1 MGTADVRFVL
11 LEVSTGRLCVVAS
24 IHRHLLRSTYFGTH
38 WRGDNCPPGQAALL
52 AKVLPGPS
60 FVFQELDRQRDYV
73 DITVDTAV
81 HGDAVRQ
88 VAYFP
93 ETETVVTCSRDPSA
107 TLVIRH
113 VAARRTPYIF
123 KLARVGITIQPD
135 VMVQFLVTEGHIH
148 LAVCRFSYILLGSA
162 T

>member
-1 MGTADVRFVL
+1 MYVLSLGRSALDVCAW
-11 LEVSTGRLCVVAS
+11 STS
-24 IHRHLLRSTYFGTH
+24 IHSKYFGTH
-38 WRGDNCPPGQAALL
+38 WRGDNCPTGQAALL
-52 AKVLPGPS
+52 AKSLPGPS

-93 ETETVVTCSRDPSA
+93 DTETVVTCSRDPSA

-123 KLARVGITIQPD
+123 KLARVSIRIQPD
-135 VMVQFLVTEGHIH
+135 VPVQILATEGHIQF
-148 LAVCRFSYILLGSA
+148 AVCRFF
-162 T
+162 TVF